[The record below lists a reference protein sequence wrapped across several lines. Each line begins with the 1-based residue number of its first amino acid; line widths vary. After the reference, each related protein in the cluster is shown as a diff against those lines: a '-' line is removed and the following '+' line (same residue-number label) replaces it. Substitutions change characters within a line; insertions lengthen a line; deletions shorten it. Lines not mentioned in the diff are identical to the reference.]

1 MEQTVQSILQF
12 LLDWLNTNVLT
23 MSTAIQWLCVGVSF
37 VLTSLFWRGF
47 ERRLYQAI
55 DRRDPNE
62 TVRSVLRAFV
72 DAGNVLAFIVL
83 LQVCAAVYENLEH
96 APWVLNAAS
105 DLAVAWIIIR
115 VLTSFIPNRFVAR
128 IVELTVWGVAALS
141 IFGLLAPISGFLEGI
156 SFSIGENSYNVLG
169 LIKGV
174 ALAAIFLQAA
184 SVTAQFT
191 VTRIQKTE
199 GLTPS
204 LQVLLSKTIKMAL
217 FAAAILFAMS
227 SVGIDLTSLAIF
239 SSALGVGIGFGLKTI
254 FSNYVAG
261 VILLMDNS
269 IKPGDT
275 IEVSG
280 VYGVVGN
287 MHARYASVLTRS
299 GKEYLIP
306 NELLITGEV
315 VNWTFSDSNV
325 RLEIPVG
332 VAYEAD
338 VPKAMELMKQA
349 TEGVPRVLRNPA
361 PAVWLMGF
369 GDSSVDLELRIWI
382 ADAESGVS
390 SVRSGVLLNVWNL
403 FHEHDI
409 TIPFPQ
415 RDVLLKPDSALAV
428 RLEPSEEVTA
438 ETSPENDK
446 E

>member
-12 LLDWLNTNVLT
+12 LLDWLHTNVLT
-23 MSTAIQWLCVGVSF
+23 MTTAVQWVCVGISF
-37 VLTSLFWRGF
+37 VLTALIWRGF
-47 ERRLYQAI
+47 ERRLYEAI
-55 DRRDPNE
+55 DRRE
-62 TVRSVLRAFV
+62 TSEIFRSVLRAVV
-72 DAGNVLAFIVL
+72 DVGNVLAFIVL
-83 LQVCAAVYENLEH
+83 LQICAAVFESLEH
-96 APWVLNAAS
+96 VPWVLNAAS

-115 VLTSFIPNRFVAR
+115 LLTSFIPNRFVAR
-128 IVELTVWGVAALS
+128 VVELTVWAVAALS
-141 IFGLLAPISGFLEGI
+141 IFGLLTPITGFLEGI
-156 SFSIGENSYNVLG
+156 SFSIGENSYNALG
-169 LIKGV
+169 IIKGL
-174 ALAAIFLQAA
+174 ALAAVFLQAA
-184 SVTAQFT
+184 SVAAQFA
-191 VTRIQKTE
+191 VARIEKTE
-199 GLTPS
+199 GLTRS
-204 LQVLLSKTIKMAL
+204 LQVLLAKAIKMVL
-217 FAAAILFAMS
+217 FTAAILFAMS

-261 VILLMDNS
+261 IILLMDNS

-332 VAYEAD
+332 VAYESD
-338 VPKAMELMKQA
+338 VPKALELMKEA
-349 TEGVPRVLRNPA
+349 AKDVPRVLRNPA
-361 PAVWLMGF
+361 PVAWLMGF
-369 GDSSVDLELRIWI
+369 GDSSVDLELRVWI
-382 ADAESGVS
+382 ADAESGVA

-403 FHEHDI
+403 FHEHGI
-409 TIPFPQ
+409 AIPFPQ
-415 RDVLLKPDSALAV
+415 RDVLLKQDSSLAV
-428 RLEPSEEVTA
+428 RLETPEQTPA
-438 ETSPENDK
+438 EGPPENDK